1 MLLSVYDLI
10 LTGDE
15 AKYNLAVEYVKDGAA
30 LAESEISLQEVWHSR
45 PEGPVID
52 GVQIW
57 YCYGADY
64 YFFEDVSGP
73 QPTETEEDF

>member
-1 MLLSVYDLI
+1 MLLAVYDLI

-15 AKYNLAVEYVKDGAA
+15 AKYNLAADFARDGAA

-45 PEGPVID
+45 REGPEIN

-64 YFFEDVSGP
+64 YFFQDVSAP
-73 QPTETEEDF
+73 ERTEEDF